1 MSQGWSAPAPANK
14 STSSS
19 WNAAS
24 SDPVSFFRKLKRKQS
39 SALTQLNWVGELEA
53 EHFIQSLAGGSRSAG
68 SGIAQSGSAD
78 SSLDSGDSQGAGGFA
93 GTDFGSNQRLDTDGD
108 SYQDFIDTDPLDP
121 NLWKD
126 HDRDGENDSVLEL
139 PEIPSTAE
147 SPVIHSGEII
157 SNILV
162 YSSWAPRSSGNSSS
176 NASVGT
182 STTNNPNNID

>member
-24 SDPVSFFRKLKRKQS
+24 SEPVSFFRKLKRKQS
-39 SALTQLNWVGELEA
+39 SAPSELKWVAELEA

-78 SSLDSGDSQGAGGFA
+78 SSLDSGASQGAGGFA

-108 SYQDFIDTDPLDP
+108 GYQDFIDTDPLDP

-126 HDRDGENDSVLEL
+126 HDRDGENDTILEL
-139 PEIPSTAE
+139 PEITSTAV
-147 SPVIHSGEII
+147 SPVIHSGGIILSRSVEI
-157 SNILV
+157 
-162 YSSWAPRSSGNSSS
+162 RSSGNSSS